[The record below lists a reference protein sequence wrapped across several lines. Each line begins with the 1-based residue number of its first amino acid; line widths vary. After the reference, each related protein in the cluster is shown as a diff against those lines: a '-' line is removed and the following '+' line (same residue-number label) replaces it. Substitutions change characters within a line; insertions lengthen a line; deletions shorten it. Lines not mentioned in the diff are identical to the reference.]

1 MNLTV
6 NGTTS
11 LSVDVDGNID
21 LRNIA
26 ASPRHFD
33 ISGHIKPS
41 AAVIV
46 SGMMGVDAIVTK
58 SSMKVVATM
67 HSSTQIDGKITLVDG
82 EVFNVELNTP
92 QEKMEIFHVK
102 YV

>member
-6 NGTTS
+6 NGTI
-11 LSVDVDGNID
+11 SVHMDVDGNVD

-26 ASPRHFD
+26 ASPRNFD

-41 AAVIV
+41 AAVVV
-46 SGMMGVDAIVTK
+46 SGMMGVDAMVTK
-58 SSMKVVATM
+58 SSMKMVASM
-67 HSSTQIDGKITLVDG
+67 HSSTQLDGKITLKDG
-82 EVFNVELNTP
+82 EIFNVEMNTP

-102 YV
+102 